1 MGRLQQK
8 GGLFGYLFRTNKPSA
23 NPVPTMSPQLFDVTT
38 RKSAAERVLPPASER
53 PDESPDNKISQHPSS
68 QNFEPQDI
76 KAEKAK
82 VISHIDTM
90 LSDIYLKTQCKQEGV
105 LADYIPELANVS
117 PDKFGIAIATSS
129 GHVQSIGDAHT
140 EFTIQSTSKALTYC
154 LALELCGRE
163 QVFSRVGVE
172 PSGDPF
178 NAIEF
183 NPVTRRPYNP
193 MVNAGAIAISGM
205 LRDAV
210 GAEAAFDLILERF
223 SQAAGR
229 TLKLN
234 QDVYRSEATTGHRNR
249 AIGHLLLSAGAL
261 NEPVEPALDLY
272 FKQCSIM
279 VSATDLAMIGATLA
293 NLGVHPITRQQVFDI
308 DAVRDTQ
315 AVMFTCGMY
324 DYSGGWAFD
333 VGIPAKS
340 GVGGGILGVVNRQLG
355 IGTYSPKLD
364 PNGNS
369 VRGVASFKMMSD
381 GLGLH
386 AFDLTNTGSA
396 YVSTLFERP
405 SVAVEA

>member
-1 MGRLQQK
+1 
-8 GGLFGYLFRTNKPSA
+8 
-23 NPVPTMSPQLFDVTT
+23 MSPDLFATPPSRSASDRSAQPATKTISESPAPQSTT
-38 RKSAAERVLPPASER
+38 RQST
-53 PDESPDNKISQHPSS
+53 
-68 QNFEPQDI
+68 QNFQSEAPSP
-76 KAEKAK
+76 EKAN

-90 LSDIYLKTQCKQEGV
+90 LADIYEKTRQLEDGA
-105 LADYIPELANVS
+105 LADYIPELATVS
-117 PDKFGIAIATSS
+117 PDRFGIAIATAS
-129 GHVQSIGDAHT
+129 GHLQSIGDAQT

-154 LALELCGRE
+154 LALELCGRQ

-183 NPVTRRPYNP
+183 NPITRRPYNP
-193 MVNAGAIAISGM
+193 MVNAGAIAVSGM

-210 GAEAAFDLILERF
+210 GADAAFDLILDRF

-229 TLKLN
+229 PLKLN
-234 QDVYRSEATTGHRNR
+234 DDVYRSEATTGHRNR

-293 NLGVHPITRQQVFDI
+293 NLGVHPITGQQVFDI

-340 GVGGGILGVVNRQLG
+340 GVGGGILGIVNRQLG
-355 IGTYSPKLD
+355 IGTYSPRLD

-396 YVSTLFERP
+396 YVSTLFERQP
-405 SVAVEA
+405 QEVEV

>member
-1 MGRLQQK
+1 MERLQQRT
-8 GGLFGYLFRTNKPSA
+8 GFFGYLFRTSKP
-23 NPVPTMSPQLFDVTT
+23 NPDPVPSMSPHLFDVPP
-38 RKSAAERVLPPASER
+38 RKPAQDFVLE
-53 PDESPDNKISQHPSS
+53 PSS
-68 QNFEPQDI
+68 QRAVGGSESQISRDPPSQNFGPQDLS
-76 KAEKAK
+76 AEKDK
-82 VISHIDTM
+82 VISHINTM
-90 LSDIYLKTQCKQEGV
+90 LSDIYTKTQCKLEGV
-105 LADYIPELANVS
+105 LADYIPELANVN
-117 PDKFGIAIATSS
+117 PDKFGIAIATAN
-129 GHVQSIGDAHT
+129 GQVQTIGDAQT

-163 QVFSRVGVE
+163 QVFARVGVE

-210 GAEAAFDLILERF
+210 GADAAFDLVLDRF

-229 TLKLN
+229 QLKLN
-234 QDVYRSEATTGHRNR
+234 QDVYNSEVTTGHRNR
-249 AIGHLLLSAGAL
+249 AIAHLLLSAGAL

-293 NLGVHPITRQQVFDI
+293 NLGVHPITGRQVFDI

-396 YVSTLFERP
+396 YVGTLFETK
-405 SVAVEA
+405 SANI